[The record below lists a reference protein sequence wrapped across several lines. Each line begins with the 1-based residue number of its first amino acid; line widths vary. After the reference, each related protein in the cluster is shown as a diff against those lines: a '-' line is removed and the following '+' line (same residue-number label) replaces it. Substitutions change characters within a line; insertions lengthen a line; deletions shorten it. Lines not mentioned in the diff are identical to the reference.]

1 MFEGPQVY
9 KGMLTKEFTE
19 SWKASVRKCHLVD
32 LSVEEL
38 TGR

>member
-19 SWKASVRKCHLVD
+19 SWRASVRKCHLVD
-32 LSVEEL
+32 LGVQEL
-38 TGR
+38 TER